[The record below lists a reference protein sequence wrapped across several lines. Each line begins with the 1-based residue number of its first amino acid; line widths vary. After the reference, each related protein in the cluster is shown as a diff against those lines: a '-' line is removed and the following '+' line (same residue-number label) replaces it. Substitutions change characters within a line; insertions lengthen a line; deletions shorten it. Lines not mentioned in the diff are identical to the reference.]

1 MMARD
6 HVEVVAEHEY
16 TAKDRLTDLMNQYEQ
31 PLYAYLLVLAGDREV
46 AADCLQETFL
56 RAYQNLAR
64 GKPVNGQW
72 LYKVAR
78 HRGIDEHNRRHKA
91 QAATDALGGASVGI
105 PGESAQTLAV
115 RAALSRLSV
124 SDREVLYLSRVDGL
138 KAPEI
143 AAMLGIRPGA
153 VRARLHRAHA
163 RFRQM
168 YGERS

>member
-78 HRGIDEHNRRHKA
+78 HRGSTSTTGATRHR
-91 QAATDALGGASVGI
+91 QLLTRSAA
-105 PGESAQTLAV
+105 PQ
-115 RAALSRLSV
+115 
-124 SDREVLYLSRVDGL
+124 
-138 KAPEI
+138 
-143 AAMLGIRPGA
+143 
-153 VRARLHRAHA
+153 
-163 RFRQM
+163 
-168 YGERS
+168 